1 MYEKI
6 QKLDI
11 EIFQDMTVNN

>member
-1 MYEKI
+1 M

-11 EIFQDMTVNN
+11 KTFQDMTVNN